1 MDLSAEKSSLKM
13 LKLSENNMRKV
24 KIINRKITHKD
35 KIIEE
40 EDKKKCVTHQNTLK
54 HARNT

>member
-1 MDLSAEKSSLKM
+1 LSAEKSSLKM

>member
-1 MDLSAEKSSLKM
+1 MSAEKSSLKM

-40 EDKKKCVTHQNTLK
+40 EDKKKVCNTSK
-54 HARNT
+54 HIKTRT